1 MYGRARAPGT
11 CGELVQGWLD
21 GIDFMV
27 TCPVDLWSC
36 VEVAVGCEGADGKQY
51 KSCTKAGH
59 AVQRTLARFGQ
70 PGRAVSYRVVSRI
83 PVGKGMASSTADI
96 AAACVATARAL
107 EKAISAEE
115 VADIALSIEP
125 TDGLMY
131 PGIALFDHR
140 MGRIRR
146 TLGCPP
152 PMDVIV
158 VDPGG
163 TVDTL
168 LFNGRPELALL
179 NRKKEREVEESLSLV
194 EQGVIQGDP
203 ELIGWGATLSARA
216 HQRILEKPALDRCI
230 ELGKELGAV
239 GVNVAHSGSV
249 IGLLFDRRK
258 GPGPDA
264 VRYVSKKLH
273 LPVMKV
279 SIIGGG
285 VQ

>member
-1 MYGRARAPGT
+1 MYGRAQAPGT
-11 CGELVQGWLD
+11 CGELVQGRLD

-36 VEVAVGCEGADGKQY
+36 VEVSVDCKRAGRREY
-51 KSCTKAGH
+51 TSRTKAGQ
-59 AVQRTLARFGQ
+59 AVECTLARLGQ
-70 PGRAVSYRVVSRI
+70 PGRAFSYRVASSI
-83 PVGKGMASSTADI
+83 PVGKGMASSSADI
-96 AAACVATARAL
+96 AAACVAAARAL
-107 EKAISAEE
+107 GKAISAEE

-146 TLGCPP
+146 TLGCAP
-152 PMDVIV
+152 PMDVII

-168 LFNGRPELALL
+168 MFNRRPDLAFL
-179 NRKKEREVEESLSLV
+179 NRKKEREVEEALSLV
-194 EQGVIQGDP
+194 EQGVIRGDP
-203 ELIGWGATLSARA
+203 ELIGCGATLSAMA
-216 HQRILEKPALDRCI
+216 NQGILEKPALDRCI
-230 ELGKELGAV
+230 RMGRELGAV
-239 GVNVAHSGSV
+239 GVNVAHSGTV
-249 IGLLFDRRK
+249 IGLLFDRRN

-264 VRYVSKKLH
+264 VRYASGKLN
-273 LPVMKV
+273 LPVMKA

-285 VQ
+285 VK